1 MVATY
6 HDRIAILLNP
16 NAQLGTYTVEFIRQ
30 LWAPYTAEALAQE
43 RTLLHLARRYSPE
56 RLEAACKRALYYEQ
70 EIRIEIVETIL
81 SRQLDQLP
89 LDAATDITGQFL
101 LNFTEQCGVS
111 NSARN
116 PDQTI

>member
-30 LWAPYTAEALAQE
+30 LWAPYTAEALEQE
-43 RTLLHLARRYSPE
+43 RALLRVARRFSPD
-56 RLEAACKRALYYEQ
+56 RLEAACRRALFYHQ
-70 EIRIEIVETIL
+70 EINIETAEMIL
-81 SRQLDQLP
+81 RQDLDQLP

-101 LNFTEQCGVS
+101 LNFTE
-111 NSARN
+111 
-116 PDQTI
+116 